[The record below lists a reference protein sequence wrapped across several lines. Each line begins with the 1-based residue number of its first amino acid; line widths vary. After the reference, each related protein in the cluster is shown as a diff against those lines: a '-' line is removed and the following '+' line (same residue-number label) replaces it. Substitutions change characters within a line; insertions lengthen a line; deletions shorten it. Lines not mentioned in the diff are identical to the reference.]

1 MPRQR
6 PLGVHPS
13 ERPNW
18 ESMNEG
24 QRRYA
29 VEQYQLARLRRGLDI
44 DHPNPITEPASE
56 PELPELG
63 DISAELEELERGH
76 HNTNSQELDEI
87 LDGDYN
93 QDNIDKV
100 VRELDTGMGDVEM
113 QNVSSSSTGTKR
125 TGDSVPSS
133 GTKKVRGGSR
143 TSLPGRAGA
152 EGGGGGVSGA
162 SEGVVEIPR
171 PRNED
176 SFYTKHFIKQHK
188 FFTFGFAS
196 KVISQAIAASN
207 PAGIYPA
214 HTQFYMTSSL
224 AQIPVHIP
232 ALYMNQSE
240 YNALRNGAHVK
251 HIKVTVVQRNPVL
264 QFETNASATQL
275 ATLNQNKNAIHAIGL
290 NKTGY
295 GVDRHYTSFSISGEP
310 MIPTAQGPP
319 LYTSSSSPAY
329 QGLVA
334 DLYGVNNG
342 DPNFATNTPKHQFG
356 MYTTLKNYWC
366 TTTTSL
372 DASGWPN
379 LQSKTKE
386 WDAANTVGLPICEY
400 EYTPKMGPLKS
411 PQRAIWTG
419 LPFVTAPT
427 YNHGTGNTAPESIEK
442 TVTALGVVSKL
453 KYSQKD
459 KNTVTTAMNL
469 YTPIEKSQSHSVG
482 PSGTLQHQIQPSL
495 HVGIMPAPA
504 LSSGSLTSDLS
515 NSTFTDVRGY
525 FDVTCEM
532 IVGWR
537 EHTDRP
543 YAVSYNVAPG
553 EEIFETSGEDVVYD
567 SSIWANCYGNMV
579 IPNA

>member
-76 HNTNSQELDEI
+76 HNTNSEELDEI
-87 LDGDYN
+87 LGGDYN
-93 QDNIDKV
+93 QDNIDEI
-100 VRELDTGMGDVEM
+100 VRELDTGMGDVVM
-113 QNVSSSSTGTKR
+113 QDVSSSSSGTKR
-125 TGDSVPSS
+125 TGDSVPTS
-133 GTKKVRGGSR
+133 GTKKVRGGGR

-207 PAGIYPA
+207 PAGTYPA
-214 HTQFYMTSSL
+214 HTQYYMTSSL

-232 ALYMNQSE
+232 ALYMNQAE
-240 YNALRNGAHVK
+240 FNLLRSGAYVK

-295 GVDRHYTSFSISGEP
+295 GVDRHYTSFGISGEP

-319 LYTSSSSPAY
+319 LYTSSSSPTY
-329 QGLVA
+329 QGLVS

-342 DPNFATNTPKHQFG
+342 HADFATITPKHQFG

-372 DASGWPN
+372 DTNGWPN

-419 LPFVTAPT
+419 LPFATAPT
-427 YNHGTGNTAPESIEK
+427 YNHGTGNTAPESIQK
-442 TVTALGVVSKL
+442 TVNASGIVSKL
-453 KYSQKD
+453 TYSQKD

-482 PSGTLQHQIQPSL
+482 PSGTLQHQVQPSL

-543 YAVSYNVAPG
+543 YAGSYNVAPG

>member
-44 DHPNPITEPASE
+44 DHPNPVTEPAPE

-76 HNTNSQELDEI
+76 HNTDSKELDEI

-93 QDNIDKV
+93 QDDIDKV

-113 QNVSSSSTGTKR
+113 QNVSSSSSGTKR
-125 TGDSVPSS
+125 TGDSVPAS
-133 GTKKVRGGSR
+133 GTKKIRGGGR

-162 SEGVVEIPR
+162 SEGIVEIPR
-171 PRNED
+171 PRNAD

-196 KVISQAIAASN
+196 KVISQTIAASN
-207 PAGIYPA
+207 PAGTYPA
-214 HTQFYMTSSL
+214 HTQYYMTSSL

-232 ALYMNQSE
+232 ALYMNQAE
-240 YNALRNGAHVK
+240 FNLLRNGAYVK

-295 GVDRHYTSFSISGEP
+295 GVDRHYTSFGVSGEP

-319 LYTSSSSPAY
+319 LYTSSSSPTY
-329 QGLVA
+329 QGLVS
-334 DLYGVNNG
+334 DLYGVHNG
-342 DPNFATNTPKHQFG
+342 HADFATITPKHQFG

-372 DASGWPN
+372 DATGWPN
-379 LQSKTKE
+379 LQSKIKE

-400 EYTPKMGPLKS
+400 EYTPKMGQLNT

-419 LPFVTAPT
+419 LPFATAPT
-427 YNHGTGNTAPESIEK
+427 YNHGTGNTAPESIQK
-442 TVTALGVVSKL
+442 TVTGAGVVTKL
-453 KYSQKD
+453 TYSQKD
-459 KNTVTTAMNL
+459 KNTVTTGLNL

-482 PSGTLQHQIQPSL
+482 PSGTLQHQVQPSL

-543 YAVSYNVAPG
+543 YANNFNVAPG
-553 EEIFETSGEDVVYD
+553 EEIYETSGEDVVQD

>member
-76 HNTNSQELDEI
+76 HNTNSEELDEI
-87 LDGDYN
+87 LGGDYN
-93 QDNIDKV
+93 QDNIDEI
-100 VRELDTGMGDVEM
+100 VRELDTGMGDVVM
-113 QNVSSSSTGTKR
+113 QDVSSSSGGTKR
-125 TGDSVPSS
+125 TGDSVPTS
-133 GTKKVRGGSR
+133 GTKKVRGGGR

-207 PAGIYPA
+207 PAGTYPA
-214 HTQFYMTSSL
+214 HTQYYMTSSL

-232 ALYMNQSE
+232 ALYMNQAE
-240 YNALRNGAHVK
+240 YNLLRNGAYVK

-295 GVDRHYTSFSISGEP
+295 GVDRHYTSFGISGEP

-319 LYTSSSSPAY
+319 LYTSSSSPTY
-329 QGLVA
+329 QGLVS

-342 DPNFATNTPKHQFG
+342 HADFATITPKHQFG

-372 DASGWPN
+372 DSNGWPN

-419 LPFVTAPT
+419 LPFATAPT
-427 YNHGTGNTAPESIEK
+427 YNHGTGNTAPESIQK
-442 TVTALGVVSKL
+442 TVNASGIVSKL
-453 KYSQKD
+453 TYSQKD

-482 PSGTLQHQIQPSL
+482 PSGTLQHQVQPSL

-543 YAVSYNVAPG
+543 YAGSYNVAPG